1 MLIRHA
7 NTADTVALGKLLEQL
22 GYSLGRDEVAANVHI
37 YQKMQGYIFVAEEGD
52 KVIAFVSGVFIPLF
66 HLREMMF
73 RITALCVDESARSL
87 GIGSALVKKIEELCR
102 KNECN
107 SIELNSGAQ
116 RKHDAHIFYENL
128 GFISYKGKRFVK
140 KLG

>member
-87 GIGSALVKKIEELCR
+87 GIGSALVKKIEELC
-102 KNECN
+102 
-107 SIELNSGAQ
+107 
-116 RKHDAHIFYENL
+116 
-128 GFISYKGKRFVK
+128 
-140 KLG
+140 